1 MAGDRDRTGGP
12 TGVAAPPDAVVLAG
26 AAALPDAVV
35 LAGGRSSRLGRD
47 KAAVEVAGVPL
58 LDRVLRAVAPVCGRV
73 VVAGPARQLALG
85 TLAPGRPDP
94 VWCRED
100 PPGGGPVAAV
110 AAALPHVAAD
120 RVFVLAVDLPFLT
133 ARALRALAGAGPSAV
148 AVDAAGRDQGLL
160 GVWETARLRAALP
173 DDPAGRSWHA
183 VTRDIGVVRV
193 RLPGD
198 PAPETDCDTAADL
211 AAATA
216 AMAVTA
222 GSAGSAGSGT
232 GGHTVPVTDAHPPAG
247 SPSGDPAGPSAPGGT
262 DLTAW
267 VDRVRADLDLPEVDV
282 TGVLDLARDVA
293 HGVARPAAPLTTLLV
308 GLAAGRAGGGP
319 ADVASVTARIRALL
333 DEPGQDVR

>member
-1 MAGDRDRTGGP
+1 VAGDRDRTGGP
-12 TGVAAPPDAVVLAG
+12 TGV
-26 AAALPDAVV
+26 AALPDAVV

-73 VVAGPARQLALG
+73 VVAGPARQLAPG

-110 AAALPHVAAD
+110 SAALPHVAAD

-183 VTRDIGVVRV
+183 VTRDIGIVRV

-216 AMAVTA
+216 ATAVTA
-222 GSAGSAGSGT
+222 GLGT

-247 SPSGDPAGPSAPGGT
+247 SPTGDPAGPSAPGGT

>member
-12 TGVAAPPDAVVLAG
+12 TGV
-26 AAALPDAVV
+26 AALPDAVV

-73 VVAGPARQLALG
+73 VVAGPARQLAPG

-110 AAALPHVAAD
+110 SAALPHVAAD

-183 VTRDIGVVRV
+183 VTRDIGIVRV

-216 AMAVTA
+216 ATAVTA
-222 GSAGSAGSGT
+222 GLGT

-247 SPSGDPAGPSAPGGT
+247 SPTGDPAGPSAPGGT